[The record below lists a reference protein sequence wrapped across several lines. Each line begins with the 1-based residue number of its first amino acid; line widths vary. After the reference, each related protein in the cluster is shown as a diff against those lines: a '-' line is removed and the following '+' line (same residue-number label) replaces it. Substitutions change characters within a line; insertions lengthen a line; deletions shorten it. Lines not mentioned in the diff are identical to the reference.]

1 MSTQE
6 MTRFR
11 LRLIESAD
19 LKSFDI
25 FLVEEAAGDEPRIA
39 AQTAVSLR
47 QSSLGR
53 MSEAQ
58 LDHDAIFDAA
68 EAETRRVMTLEEV
81 LDLSSLGDFAAFRG
95 VDTARGAISD
105 AAYSWL
111 LMNVVQ
117 TYEKGTIDIDETHFV
132 IRGSGKALAPQ
143 AARGGIGGKS
153 GSGRARPKRAKKPT
167 HSWF

>member
-1 MSTQE
+1 MSMQE

-39 AQTAVSLR
+39 AQAAVSLR

-58 LDHDAIFDAA
+58 LDHDTIVDAA
-68 EAETRRVMTLEEV
+68 EAEARRVMTLEAALEH
-81 LDLSSLGDFAAFRG
+81 SSLGNFAAFRD

-117 TYEKGTIDIDETHFV
+117 TYDKGTIDTNDTHFV
-132 IRGSGKALAPQ
+132 IQGNGRALAPQ

-153 GSGRARPKRAKKPT
+153 GSGRARPKRAKKLT

>member
-1 MSTQE
+1 MQLQE

-25 FLVEEAAGDEPRIA
+25 FLVEEAVGEAPRIA
-39 AQTAVSLR
+39 AQTTVSHR

-68 EAETRRVMTLEEV
+68 ETEARRV
-81 LDLSSLGDFAAFRG
+81 LDLEQALDLTSLGDFAAFRN
-95 VDTARGAISD
+95 VDTRGAISD
-105 AAYSWL
+105 AGYSWL
-111 LMNVVQ
+111 LMNTVQ
-117 TYEKGTIDIDETHFV
+117 TYDQGAIDTDYTHFV
-132 IRGSGKALAPQ
+132 IRGKGKALAPQ

-153 GSGRARPKRAKKPT
+153 GSGRARPKRAKKLT

>member
-1 MSTQE
+1 MPLQE

-11 LRLIESAD
+11 LRLIESSE

-25 FLVEEAAGDEPRIA
+25 FLVEEAVGDAPRIA
-39 AQTAVSLR
+39 AQTTVSHR

-53 MSEAQ
+53 MNEAQ
-58 LDHDAIFDAA
+58 LDHDAVFDAA
-68 EAETRRVMTLEEV
+68 EAEARRV
-81 LDLSSLGDFAAFRG
+81 LDLEQALELTSLGDFAAFRD
-95 VDTARGAISD
+95 VSTARGAISD

-111 LMNVVQ
+111 LMHIVQ
-117 TYEKGTIDIDETHFV
+117 TYDQGAIDTDDTHFV
-132 IRGSGKALAPQ
+132 IRGNGKALAPQ

-153 GSGRARPKRAKKPT
+153 GSGRARPKRAKKLT